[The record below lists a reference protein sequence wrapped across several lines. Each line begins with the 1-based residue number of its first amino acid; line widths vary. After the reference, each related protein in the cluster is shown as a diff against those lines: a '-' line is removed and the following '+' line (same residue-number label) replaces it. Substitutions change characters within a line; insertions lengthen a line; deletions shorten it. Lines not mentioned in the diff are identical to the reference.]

1 MAFCPNCG
9 SEHAE
14 GQRFCPNC
22 GTKFPEVGTP
32 AGQPPPLSPPPANTG
47 RGFGRA
53 VGIGCGTVILIFI
66 VLAVIGLLGNSL
78 TGNSTHTQAPRSGK
92 QAPKARPAAPAKPQ
106 VLLDVEG
113 NGIKQTQ
120 RFEAPNEWA
129 IIYTF
134 DCSNF
139 GQSGNF
145 AISVEGDTTDL
156 AANQLA
162 ARGHDVNYEHGG
174 GNVYLSINSE
184 CDWHVRAVAQ

>member
-1 MAFCPNCG
+1 M
-9 SEHAE
+9 
-14 GQRFCPNC
+14 
-22 GTKFPEVGTP
+22 
-32 AGQPPPLSPPPANTG
+32 
-47 RGFGRA
+47 
-53 VGIGCGTVILIFI
+53 
-66 VLAVIGLLGNSL
+66 
-78 TGNSTHTQAPRSGK
+78 
-92 QAPKARPAAPAKPQ
+92 
-106 VLLDVEG
+106 LLDVEG